1 MTQVSIQ
8 DVFLKKSGFFRSITI
23 LESPQLGIK
32 KKEIKIIVCK
42 IVLKRPKNKPFARDF
57 FFIKNER
64 ARCWILYLA
73 FTLVNYNNK
82 LNFNV
87 FTTNIWCWK
96 SIQENRTDYS
106 ISEILF
112 TYCLLLEEIL
122 NRSCLYFLLDSLFF
136 WLDCFLF
143 CGILTFSESLLLI
156 WLCWSLVL
164 TGVHWMCVGVHF
176 SGPSVSSDTLTVPW
190 WRLDDVA

>member
-42 IVLKRPKNKPFARDF
+42 IVLKQPKNKPFARDF

-96 SIQENRTDYS
+96 SIQENGTDYS

-112 TYCLLLEEIL
+112 TYWLLLEEIL
-122 NRSCLYFLLDSLFF
+122 NRSCLYFHLDSLLFF
-136 WLDCFLF
+136 GLTVFSFVGYWHSLNPFFLF
-143 CGILTFSESLLLI
+143 DYA
-156 WLCWSLVL
+156 
-164 TGVHWMCVGVHF
+164 
-176 SGPSVSSDTLTVPW
+176 GP
-190 WRLDDVA
+190 

>member
-73 FTLVNYNNK
+73 FNLVNYNNK

-87 FTTNIWCWK
+87 FTTNIWCSK
-96 SIQENRTDYS
+96 SIQENRVDYS

-112 TYCLLLEEIL
+112 TYLLPSSRGNFEQELFVFPSWL
-122 NRSCLYFLLDSLFF
+122 SPFLAWLF
-136 WLDCFLF
+136 
-143 CGILTFSESLLLI
+143 SLLWDIDILWI
-156 WLCWSLVL
+156 PSSYLTMLVPSTHGGSLNVRWGTLFWS
-164 TGVHWMCVGVHF
+164 
-176 SGPSVSSDTLTVPW
+176 
-190 WRLDDVA
+190 